1 MSASI
6 STKKG
11 SIGMAY
17 MKRAAGLVQ
26 NAAGEYFKDAMPVT
40 APTIAG
46 AAATIGSATQKL
58 ANTAQS
64 VFPKLRQLRSQMS
77 YKNLEAWFLA
87 QEDEYGD
94 AASMDANM
102 NFDIDGLDEASI
114 TESQIADWDKNAA
127 KVSKSIVE
135 SSHKMV
141 EAQMVSTANISTSID
156 KQSAIISAGF
166 DTTNKLLGQ
175 LLEVMTKNTAT
186 LIEATVAQ
194 NEKQSAKDSMLSSGK
209 FNLDMY
215 KKVIGK
221 NFENSELA
229 ALTMIP
235 QMMAGG
241 QWKQFATPEAIV
253 GGLFNFGI
261 NKAAPNLKK
270 NMRALD
276 DAVNSV
282 IMTSLIRLGENH
294 SMGAKGILSR
304 LFGVDAS
311 RKNVDTSRSSL
322 QIKSV
327 AWDTISREALTNAL
341 PGYMRQILIQLGGPD
356 MVYDYRARTFR
367 SKKAIKKEF
376 NDATTSTG
384 NLARASN
391 RVRSGLTGGA
401 EDSADMQMLYDLMM
415 NDLGSNYTGGSHR
428 DFIKGLRSERD
439 VANYVRQLTSG
450 MQLTKMDLK
459 TQDQFIKNLANTLKD
474 EWAQVDIANQAAS
487 SEVIRRQAGE
497 NYAKTA
503 DMYNIDLSEFQD
515 SAETNRA
522 TIISQYGRKLKASQ
536 GASVKEGV
544 SALKGLS
551 GTDYTNRAL
560 YEIYRRL
567 ETGIN
572 VFKVGEFEQLRHNH
586 YTKKKALK
594 PPIDYRPS
602 SAGDKDDMKDGGSQS
617 ISGIDPGKYDNGT
630 NLLKNNQ
637 QEDGTT
643 EDLTKGQRFARW
655 GKNRGKQFA
664 GAMFSGNPEDIKS
677 LFGAVVKDITDVA
690 GGEMKKGIDKINDS
704 FGNVSGYLKHKMFGT
719 EYSYQ
724 TTDKDGKPVTKTI
737 EKNEK
742 GGLFGFVGSQ
752 ITTMFNSAKN
762 AGKDWFKEVRGYFDF
777 GDKSEDAD
785 VVSKRKKLLGASIG
799 AFAGAGF
806 LGGPIGLM
814 VGGLA
819 GSALTS
825 FGFGKKI
832 KDFLFGTDENG
843 KPTGLLSKTA
853 DAIISPIQY
862 QVGKT
867 VAFAGAMLK
876 KNIFGPLSDLG
887 ITVKDRIE
895 NHVRSIFDEVKE
907 AVLGPFKTFGK
918 WMLKGVGKV
927 TAGIAN
933 IGHKFG
939 TTIAGSAARGAIGAG
954 TGSIGFLQNHMA
966 KKISK
971 NSFHKLKKG
980 ELYPLP
986 VGQRYYDPNE
996 ETADKHHERSMVHIL
1011 TEDNPRV
1018 TNLEELGG
1026 KPGVLLNGDDE
1037 KEWRPYARDYLK
1049 WRRKQRNQ
1057 KIDDDLKNS
1066 SFYKKGGYKEW
1077 HKGELSRRKELKDQL
1092 AQAMAE
1098 SEKVTAEATQEI
1110 SDTTAD
1116 IRDTLHNEIIPGS
1129 SFKTHDQ
1136 GLWDRMD
1143 IIIKTLTGMEAAKNS
1158 DGTIKKEPKKSKS
1171 KDVAKKDEP
1180 AAGAV
1185 LNGDKVVEA
1194 LAKSSENNER
1204 DQFATTA
1211 MGAAITASTSDADL
1225 SKEEQSATVAIV
1237 NEAEKKDSNKRSIGA
1252 KLKDLLGLQ
1261 KKRRTEENGENGEKK
1276 KSIFEKIF
1284 DLVGSGFSGITSK
1297 LGWLG
1302 GVVGGLLAFD
1312 ELKSLWDNVF
1322 KGDKT
1327 LAEWWDEDSKIGKGI
1342 EGLMEVSKFVART
1355 GGPIVKAVG
1364 KGIEGLT
1371 SMIPFMPTI
1380 SPPEVNTEGPFGGLA
1395 VGILGGMY
1403 LKGASAIGSVASAAA
1418 SMLNAGSNAL
1428 GGGGSWKSKLL
1439 KTGAVALAAYSYLK
1453 GPEVHDHTDA
1463 AGNEIIDEDKTRGMR
1478 MPGTRVVANAGIK
1491 ALANRASNVAGNG
1504 AVITAGK
1511 GMIDDLANAGVK
1523 AGLDKNGKVYF
1534 SHMAGTGRRGRA
1546 SAQAAADILG
1556 KNSDETV
1563 EAVGK
1568 ALASQTDDVATSKGA
1583 MGFVK
1588 KAFTGIKN
1596 FLMKNKTF
1604 AKFANA
1610 ISKKIDDI
1618 LIAIGKNADKII
1630 SKMPKKIAA
1639 IITKGGT
1646 KDAAGAAT
1654 AGIGYAVMA
1663 FGGALSGGLSAAN
1676 IFGVRESD
1684 VNGTMRTVASV
1695 IVAMLNAVPG
1705 LWALELAD
1713 IFIAP
1718 LTVRSIICQLLYGF
1732 LGGKE
1737 DLLDKQ
1743 ATFSEDLNAYNTTYG
1758 AELDTDEYNDMVN
1771 KGMFAKLF
1779 GRGGVR
1785 TDENG
1790 RAMFDEA
1797 GEVIRTNHGVAG
1809 WFAGGQK
1816 VYAHDASGAVLRDEN
1831 GKAVQAVDKYG
1842 RGIVEKKTWTDHIGD
1857 GLSAAGRWLFGGKE
1871 YETDENGQAIRDE
1884 NGNLVEKS
1892 STKNVFSRA
1901 GAAVADWW
1909 GGKEITNPDGT
1920 TTKTTGFKDAAAKT
1934 LGNIGATIAKPFKDA
1949 GEGLKNW
1956 WSGDVETDENGK
1968 PIVDENGNPI
1978 RKGGFK
1984 QWAGSAVGKVTSTIA
1999 YAARGV
2005 KATMADWVMGE
2016 YERDEN
2022 GDPILDENGNPIRKG
2037 GLAGLVKSG
2046 LGQLNT
2052 HIVKPLK
2059 DSIDGAKSWIK
2070 EKADWIGEGF
2080 NNAKDWLG
2088 DKASKLWTTVSTPV
2102 KDAFN
2107 GAKNWLSNSA
2117 QWLGDKAANAGAW
2130 ISEKASSAWT
2140 AISTPVKDMASS
2152 ASKWVKEKAGW
2163 VVDKAKD
2170 AGAWIADKAGTIF
2183 SSITDNVKGLA
2194 KGASDWVKDKAD
2206 WVKDGAKSAGD
2217 WIAKQAKSAWDWF
2230 TKPFKDLVDRGEQDE
2245 RDAEAIADAR
2255 GGPIGGPT
2263 IAGVGGPEPVEPSTS
2278 VYRGGVQYPD
2288 TSVKEGGNPLNKAFG
2303 ISSKY
2308 GWRTLDKGREFHSGI
2323 DMYPT
2328 DGSRQA
2334 SVGAR
2339 FNGEVVSVKSNLP
2352 DSHTGLGVSSETAGN
2367 YVIYKT
2373 NSGMTI
2379 KNFHLKANSIPTKIK
2394 PGAKISIGDKI
2405 GEMGT
2410 TGRSTGPH
2418 LHYQMESPN
2427 AKDPKGNHTFDPT
2440 SSVNGGT
2447 TISNFNDDGSGTYS
2461 SDDSYS
2467 SGFSSD
2473 GSSSIA
2479 DMANGKTGLAG
2490 VFEVLKNWG
2499 KAILNKIT
2507 GGLFGDDSSS
2517 SSSSSFAGAD
2527 GANLDGAMS
2536 LTGAKVNSVEEF
2548 LAMVAKEIGTTENPP
2563 NSNRVKY
2570 NDWFW
2575 GQGTNGPDYPWCMA
2589 FVQWCFHQAGLDLEC
2604 KTAGCGTFLST
2615 MQKNHPNLVF
2625 NAGTGMPK
2633 PGDIAIF
2640 GDHQHTGIIE
2650 KVTSNSDI
2658 TTIEGNTSS
2667 GSSGSQDNGGCVAR
2681 KHRTTSGSGSGK
2693 FNWYIRAVDFEG
2705 LKASA
2710 ALHSVEGDEEMYKY
2724 LRSIGYTPEAATAI
2738 VACWAHESTNSAK
2751 TVEGDFTSYFKNF
2764 YKGNYDAIESNI
2776 PKFNEYTE
2784 GIISL
2789 TPRANPSGYRAKD
2802 GKKYAGLGYA
2812 QWTADRS
2819 KGLLDFAKKNNIKW
2833 YDAGTQLA
2841 FMDQEMHSSYR
2852 GTYDKVQNATNIDDA
2867 THAFAYGYEHGSM
2880 PGDMYSARLATARS
2894 LYPKFK
2900 ALGGPLDS
2908 DDPTGGPMTPTVEQ
2922 EISQNQSCRRID
2934 PDYSSKGG
2942 VGGPTSNISTTRFGR
2957 RAVGG
2962 PEVESPTSS
2971 YKLEPKSIAP
2981 TVTPTDTGMET
2992 SQDKSLDGVISMM
3005 SKILQALVAI
3015 QQNTGTSSDLLGSL
3029 NEKDFVDKG
3038 LRESINAAGKA
3049 TRNYSK
3055 RHTSSGTNATQV
3067 VSLARP

>member
-102 NFDIDGLDEASI
+102 SFDIDGLDEASI

-175 LLEVMTKNTAT
+175 ILEVMTKNTAT
-186 LIEATVAQ
+186 LIETTVAQ
-194 NEKQSAKDSMLSSGK
+194 NEQKSAKDQMLSSGK
-209 FNLDMY
+209 FDLGSY
-215 KKVIGK
+215 KKIIGN
-221 NFENSELA
+221 NFQNSELV
-229 ALTMIP
+229 ALSMIP

-241 QWKQFATPEAIV
+241 TWKQFLTPETIV
-253 GGLFNFGI
+253 GSLFNLGV

-282 IMTSLIRLGENH
+282 IMTSLIRLGENQNF
-294 SMGAKGILSR
+294 GPKGMISR
-304 LFGVDAS
+304 LFGINANRRD
-311 RKNVDTSRSSL
+311 VDTSRSSL
-322 QIKSV
+322 ELKSV

-356 MVYDYRARTFR
+356 MVYDYRSRTFR
-367 SKKAIKKEF
+367 TKKAIKKEF
-376 NDATTSTG
+376 QEASTSTG
-384 NLARASN
+384 NLFRASG
-391 RVRSGLTGGA
+391 RVRSGLTAGSDGNSS
-401 EDSADMQMLYDLMM
+401 DLQMLYDLMM
-415 NDLGSNYTGGSHR
+415 SDLGSNYTGGTHR
-428 DFIKGLRSERD
+428 DFIKSLKSERE
-439 VANYVRQLTSG
+439 VAKYVQQLTSG
-450 MQLTKMDLK
+450 MQLNQMDLK
-459 TQDQFIKNLANTLKD
+459 TQDQFIKNLAKTLKD

-487 SEVIRRQAGE
+487 SEVTRRMAGE

-617 ISGIDPGKYDNGT
+617 ISGIDPGKYDDGT

-637 QEDGTT
+637 QEDGTS

-887 ITVKDRIE
+887 LAVKDRIE

-933 IGHKFG
+933 IGHKFS

-996 ETADKHHERSMVHIL
+996 ETADKHHKRSMVHIL

-1185 LNGDKVVEA
+1185 LNGDKIVEA

-1418 SMLNAGSNAL
+1418 SMLNAGSNVLGNKGGLGKAAYYVL
-1428 GGGGSWKSKLL
+1428 GG
-1439 KTGAVALAAYSYLK
+1439 AALADTIMDGGYKS
-1453 GPEVHDHTDA
+1453 HDHTDA
-1463 AGNEIIDEDKTRGMR
+1463 AGNEIIDTDRTRGGWNLATTIAR
-1478 MPGTRVVANAGIK
+1478 RAATRTLPRAIDNA
-1491 ALANRASNVAGNG
+1491 V
-1504 AVITAGK
+1504 
-1511 GMIDDLANAGVK
+1511 
-1523 AGLDKNGKVYF
+1523 NGKVM
-1534 SHMAGTGRRGRA
+1534 SNLADAGISAVANKAGGITFRQGGKFASNAAIEAATGMGKNEA
-1546 SAQAAADILG
+1546 AEAAARVITS
-1556 KNSDETV
+1556 N
-1563 EAVGK
+1563 A
-1568 ALASQTDDVATSKGA
+1568 DDVATSKGA

-1588 KAFTGIKN
+1588 KLFTGIKN

-1604 AKFANA
+1604 AKFAKT
-1610 ISKKIDDI
+1610 IGSKIDDI
-1618 LIAIGKNADKII
+1618 LIAIGKGADKII
-1630 SKMPKKIAA
+1630 AKMPKKIAA
-1639 IITKGGT
+1639 VITKGT
-1646 KDAAGAAT
+1646 AKDAAAAGAGAST
-1654 AGIGYAVMA
+1654 LGISYAVMA

-1684 VNGTMRTVASV
+1684 VDAKMRTIAAV
-1695 IVAMLNAVPG
+1695 IVAMINTVPTM
-1705 LWALELAD
+1705 WAMELAD
-1713 IFIAP
+1713 FFIAP
-1718 LTVRSIICQLLYGF
+1718 ITVRGFLCQLLYNL
-1732 LGGKE
+1732 LGGSE
-1737 DLLDKQ
+1737 DLAEKQ
-1743 ATFSEDLNAYNTTYG
+1743 ATFSGDVEAYNTTYG
-1758 AELDTDEYNDMVN
+1758 AELNTDEYNDMVN

-1797 GEVIRTNHGVAG
+1797 GEAIRTNHGVAG

-2117 QWLGDKAANAGAW
+2117 QWLGDKAADAGAW

-2507 GGLFGDDSSS
+2507 GGLFGGDSSS

-2710 ALHSVEGDEEMYKY
+2710 SLHSVEGDEEMYKY

-2934 PDYSSKGG
+2934 PDYSSKCG

-2957 RAVGG
+2957 RVVGG

-2992 SQDKSLDGVISMM
+2992 AQDKSLDGVISMM